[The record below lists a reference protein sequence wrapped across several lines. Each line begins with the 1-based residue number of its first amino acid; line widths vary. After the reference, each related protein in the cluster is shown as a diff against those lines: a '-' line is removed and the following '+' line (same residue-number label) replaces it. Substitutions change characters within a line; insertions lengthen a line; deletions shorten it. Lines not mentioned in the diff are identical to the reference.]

1 MGSSLGCVPPPQ
13 GFEEWDSAPHTGG
26 GAGGSV

>member
-1 MGSSLGCVPPPQ
+1 MGSSAWVVFPPQ
-13 GFEEWDSAPHTGG
+13 GFEEWDSAPHPGG